1 MQSAG
6 DNGGEGSMAEKKSM
20 ERRERRERMEGIE
33 RLEKL
38 EKAGKAGR
46 VSKVALAVTAITLIA
61 MAYTHTCT
69 LFSDAHLEAEEF
81 FLAFNESGNFLVLSS
96 AGVYRRPLPTN
107 QAYDATCM
115 QRG

>member
-1 MQSAG
+1 MELCIEGLTNGVLPSNIQDLVLDLG
-6 DNGGEGSMAEKKSM
+6 DVV
-20 ERRERRERMEGIE
+20 I
-33 RLEKL
+33 L
-38 EKAGKAGR
+38 
-46 VSKVALAVTAITLIA
+46 LAVTAITLIA